1 MNRFSLD
8 TSVSQS
14 DLARARRTVALEEV
28 ERQNQ
33 VVNRLNVNIFECV
46 RINVIPLLSQ
56 LEWRPTVKQLQTAA
70 CPAAPRLAPLA
81 HCSH

>member
-56 LEWRPTVKQLQTAA
+56 LEWRPTVSSCRRQRVLLL
-70 CPAAPRLAPLA
+70 PALLL
-81 HCSH
+81 